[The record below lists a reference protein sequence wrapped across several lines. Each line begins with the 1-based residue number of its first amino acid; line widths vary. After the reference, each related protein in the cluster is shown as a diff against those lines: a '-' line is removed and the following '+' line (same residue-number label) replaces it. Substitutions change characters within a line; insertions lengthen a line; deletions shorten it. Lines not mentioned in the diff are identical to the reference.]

1 MKNEKKLLLLNGR
14 WNFGNGSH
22 IYIAAY
28 SVADACRICNEV
40 VGYES
45 NWRNE
50 INIYF
55 SKGCWGRLMD
65 GIEPERGAWVSE
77 HRYDK
82 PERVYPK
89 TELRGTK

>member
-45 NWRNE
+45 KVSTHGE
-50 INIYF
+50 HIL
-55 SKGCWGRLMD
+55 SKNYL
-65 GIEPERGAWVSE
+65 
-77 HRYDK
+77 
-82 PERVYPK
+82 
-89 TELRGTK
+89 